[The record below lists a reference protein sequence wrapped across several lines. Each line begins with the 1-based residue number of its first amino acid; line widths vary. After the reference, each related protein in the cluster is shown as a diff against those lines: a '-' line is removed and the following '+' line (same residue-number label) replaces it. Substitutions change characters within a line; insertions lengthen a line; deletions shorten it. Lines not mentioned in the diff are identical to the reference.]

1 VIILLWAG
9 FVLLVLGF
17 LALDLGVFHRR
28 AHVVGL
34 REALAWTGVWIAVA
48 LAFSFLVHLLYD
60 RHLFGLGL
68 DPSWPLDGRTAVL
81 QFLTGYVVE
90 KSLSLDNIFVI
101 AMIFDY
107 FRVPGAYQHRVLFW
121 GILGALVLRGAM
133 IAAGTVLIH
142 RFDWIVYVFGAFLL
156 LTAVRM
162 MRSDHEP
169 PDPERN
175 VLVRLARRLYPVSPV
190 YDGQRFFT
198 RFAGRRAVTPLL
210 LALLLVESSDVMFAV
225 DSIPAV
231 FAITR
236 DPFLVLTS
244 NVFAILGLRSLFFA
258 LASALA
264 RFPHLKTSLVLVLAF
279 VGVKMLLS
287 NHLHVSAAVSL
298 PVIVLLLGGGVIA
311 SWRSGARRAGET

>member
-1 VIILLWAG
+1 MIVWLWSG

-34 REALAWTGVWIAVA
+34 REALAWTGVWVAVS
-48 LAFSFLVHLLYD
+48 LAFAALIHLLYD

-68 DPSWPLDGRTAVL
+68 DPSWPLDGRTAML
-81 QFLTGYVVE
+81 QYLTGYVVE

-101 AMIFDY
+101 AMIFEY
-107 FRVPGAYQHRVLFW
+107 FRVPLSYQHRVLFW
-121 GILGALVLRGAM
+121 GILGALVLRGVM

-156 LTAVRM
+156 ATAFRM
-162 MRSDHEP
+162 LRVEPAP

-175 VLVRLARRLYPVSPV
+175 LLVRLTRRFYPVSPV

-198 RFAGRRAVTPLL
+198 RVGGRRAVTPLM
-210 LALLLVESSDVMFAV
+210 LALLLVESSDVLFAV

-231 FAITR
+231 FAITH

-258 LASALA
+258 LASALE
-264 RFPHLKTSLVLVLAF
+264 RFPHLKTSLVLVLGF

-287 NHLHVSAAVSL
+287 NHLHITAAVSL
-298 PVIVLLLGGGVIA
+298 PVILVMLGGGMVA
-311 SWRSGARRAGET
+311 SWRAGRRRVEGA